1 MQNEIIVTPSAR
13 KRIPLHPN
21 PVLAAL
27 GCSATIEDRF
37 WKMVNKTDNCWI
49 WTGAKHKFGYGA
61 MFRGHSPKPLPPI
74 FAHCLSWILHN
85 KAPIPAGLDICHHCD
100 NPSCV
105 NPIHLF
111 AGTRTQNMQD
121 AVLKGRMSRGE
132 DRHNHRL
139 TAEQVVSIRAERLLG
154 GTTKYLAEKYHVS
167 VSNVE
172 FVINRKTWKHV

>member
-1 MQNEIIVTPSAR
+1 
-13 KRIPLHPN
+13 
-21 PVLAAL
+21 
-27 GCSATIEDRF
+27 
-37 WKMVNKTDNCWI
+37 
-49 WTGAKHKFGYGA
+49 
-61 MFRGHSPKPLPPI
+61 
-74 FAHCLSWILHN
+74 
-85 KAPIPAGLDICHHCD
+85 
-100 NPSCV
+100 
-105 NPIHLF
+105 
-111 AGTRTQNMQD
+111 MQD